1 MAAEIDLF
9 NKEELNYVATSLSSE
24 AANPKGVL
32 SDENVIP
39 SEVPWSW
46 AGFEA
51 LTAASQHYRIVHAPE
66 GRGKEVTAQMW
77 EEAKITLTV
86 NGLTPVYIFVIV
98 PNSITDPR
106 LALRC
111 FLCTLISRISRY
123 VTNVPPEK
131 MAEEGVLG
139 GQFVRKY
146 IDAESDDDNDGIS
159 PLVQLLNALRHCDFA
174 TTYRKKK
181 NSDAMHLEYVI
192 VMEGFMRL
200 VEDAG
205 WEYYRPIKAA
215 IENTL
220 TAKMEA
226 YTLFVEEN

>member
-24 AANPKGVL
+24 AANPEDVL
-32 SDENVIP
+32 SDGTVVP
-39 SEVPWSW
+39 PEVPWSW

-51 LTAASQHYRIVHAPE
+51 FTAASQHYRTVQVPE
-66 GRGKEVTAQMW
+66 GRGKEVTAQMRKA
-77 EEAKITLTV
+77 AKNTHTL
-86 NGLTPVYIFVIV
+86 NGMSPVFIFVTV
-98 PNSITDPR
+98 PDYITDPR

-111 FLCTLISRISRY
+111 FLCTLISGISGY

-192 VMEGFMRL
+192 VVEGFMRL

-226 YTLFVEEN
+226 YTLFVEED

>member
-9 NKEELNYVATSLSSE
+9 NKKELNYVATSLSSE

-39 SEVPWSW
+39 EVLWSW

-51 LTAASQHYRIVHAPE
+51 LTAASQHYMTLQAPK
-66 GRGKEVTAQMW
+66 GRGKKVTAQMW

-86 NGLTPVYIFVIV
+86 SGMLPVYIFVIV

-111 FLCTLISRISRY
+111 FLCTLISGISGY
-123 VTNVPPEK
+123 VTKVPPEK

-159 PLVQLLNALRHCDFA
+159 PLVQLLNALRHCNFA
-174 TTYRKKK
+174 TTYRENK
-181 NSDAMHLEYVI
+181 NSDAVHLEYVI
-192 VMEGFMRL
+192 VVEGFMRL

-215 IENTL
+215 IDNTL
-220 TAKMEA
+220 SAKMEA